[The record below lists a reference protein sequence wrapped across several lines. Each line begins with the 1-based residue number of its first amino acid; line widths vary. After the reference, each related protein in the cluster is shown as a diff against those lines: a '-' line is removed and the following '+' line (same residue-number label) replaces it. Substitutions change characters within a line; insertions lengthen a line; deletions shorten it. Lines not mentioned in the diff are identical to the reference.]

1 MVSGPPRDT
10 RPSLVERAR
19 QAMAGGPPTQPIALR
34 AQDGGLSEHVA
45 RGALELAL
53 RIGEAMLS
61 AGAAAADVSAAVLRT
76 AAGFGLTSCQVD
88 VTFTSLTVSY
98 DRGDDGVPLT
108 LLRVVRAR
116 AADYTRL
123 DRVVA
128 LAREAGDGALEL
140 EEAHTRLDSIM
151 RAPHPYRRWLVTLA
165 LSGMAAAVASL
176 LGGGWTVALVAALTT
191 ATVDRVTRVLNRW
204 GLPYFFQQAVG
215 AAIPTLVAVGLFVTV
230 PYLPLDLGD
239 LPPSLVVASGIVV
252 LLAGLSLV
260 GAAEDAISGFP
271 VTAVARAFDVALL
284 TLGIVVGIGAVLD
297 LSRRA
302 GVPLEVIQARVNT
315 APLPVQV
322 LSAASIAAAWAIAS
336 YARARA
342 VLVAAT
348 AGGGAWA
355 VFSLCTALGV
365 GPTVSSTA
373 AALLVGFAGEALGS
387 RLRVPPLVVSVC
399 GIVPLLPGL
408 AIYRAMYQ
416 LVDEVDPGAGA
427 AGMLGAVMIGLGL
440 AAGVTLGEFLATPL
454 RQELD
459 RWDRGV
465 RRRSGARRD

>member
-1 MVSGPPRDT
+1 
-10 RPSLVERAR
+10 
-19 QAMAGGPPTQPIALR
+19 
-34 AQDGGLSEHVA
+34 
-45 RGALELAL
+45 
-53 RIGEAMLS
+53 MLS
-61 AGAAAADVSAAVLRT
+61 AGASAADVSAAVLRT

-98 DRGDDGVPLT
+98 DRRDDGVPLT

-116 AADYTRL
+116 TADYTRL

-176 LGGGWTVALVAALTT
+176 LGGGWAVALVAALTT

-215 AAIPTLVAVGLFVTV
+215 AAIPTLVAVGLYVAL
-230 PYLPLDLGD
+230 PRALPHLPLEPGD

-271 VTAVARAFDVALL
+271 VTAVARAFDVGLL

-302 GVPLEVIQARVNT
+302 GVPLEVIQAPVNA

-322 LSAASIAAAWAIAS
+322 LSAASIAAAWALAS

-365 GPTVSSTA
+365 GPAVSSTA

-454 RQELD
+454 RHEID
-459 RWDRGV
+459 RWERGV